1 MKLARVIFQK
11 MALLAGVMIV
21 VLCLRLRRSG
31 REVIARLPIPP
42 FKLLVINQ
50 TWPDKPL
57 FNHCRE
63 DGRRKIGYLKTY
75 KTAST

>member
-1 MKLARVIFQK
+1 MKLAIKIFK
-11 MALLAGVMIV
+11 RIGSLAVFMFLLIG
-21 VLCLRLRRSG
+21 LRMRRSS
-31 REVIARLPIPP
+31 VRLPIPP

-50 TWPDKPL
+50 TWPDKPRI
-57 FNHCRE
+57 NHCRA

>member
-1 MKLARVIFQK
+1 MKLAIDIFQRIGTFA
-11 MALLAGVMIV
+11 ALMFIV
-21 VLCLRLRRSG
+21 VLLRMRRSIQ
-31 REVIARLPIPP
+31 EQVVRLPIPP

-50 TWPDKPL
+50 TWPDKPRID
-57 FNHCRE
+57 HCRA